1 MPASGQRQAELSE
14 QSRPES
20 QASKVSGRMRKKFL
34 KATGRLLRQSREHKG
49 RGHGRGRCGRGMRRG
64 GQGKVER
71 TPATDLTAALGA
83 KKAASGGTASG
94 GKQARA
100 PRGTMGTFAGYK
112 RPVGEETGKEFDMIR
127 EAYHAWTEQRKEQT
141 GSKDSHEVQQTAGD
155 YLKYMRAKVKELK
168 QNSSGPHDTKTLIAS
183 AVAAYKVDPAA
194 AGLRALATQKAADK
208 EARKES
214 ARQRKEAKAGK
225 QAAAKAKALAG
236 KAEQIEERTSGLQ
249 AAKDAKR
256 NSVASKARAKEKS
269 MTKLKPTTID
279 NREEKAQD
287 FSAALPG
294 EGVST
299 AETAA
304 NEEPNEDNTMFD
316 GKLCPK
322 VLVEDFGTLSPEDKA
337 QLADRFQCSSE
348 EAYYRIMKDLSGKD
362 PDFDSCHSELVLNW
376 GDIVNSM

>member
-1 MPASGQRQAELSE
+1 M
-14 QSRPES
+14 
-20 QASKVSGRMRKKFL
+20 
-34 KATGRLLRQSREHKG
+34 
-49 RGHGRGRCGRGMRRG
+49 
-64 GQGKVER
+64 
-71 TPATDLTAALGA
+71 
-83 KKAASGGTASG
+83 
-94 GKQARA
+94 
-100 PRGTMGTFAGYK
+100 
-112 RPVGEETGKEFDMIR
+112 
-127 EAYHAWTEQRKEQT
+127 
-141 GSKDSHEVQQTAGD
+141 
-155 YLKYMRAKVKELK
+155 
-168 QNSSGPHDTKTLIAS
+168 
-183 AVAAYKVDPAA
+183 
-194 AGLRALATQKAADK
+194 
-208 EARKES
+208 
-214 ARQRKEAKAGK
+214 
-225 QAAAKAKALAG
+225 AG